1 MFSVYFEPHKEHLKM
16 EVIGLVTSIA
26 SLAQLF
32 TTCMDVLDKVDT
44 YRNFGS
50 DSRYLV
56 DQFDADKLL
65 LKQWATN
72 IGLESK
78 VPDPRK
84 EEIGRASLFDD
95 EEILS
100 CMKRILAD
108 IMGIFEEMEAGIDK
122 LHLSGR
128 FGYEQ
133 SSPPGMRKKIG
144 WALTGKLKF
153 VHQIQ
158 QFEAL
163 LSRLYSLNLK
173 SAGLDGNQSS
183 SRYITPGSSN
193 RGRES
198 VRQLMN
204 SIAKLNPEWF
214 EQSQKTLEHTK
225 KLLKGT
231 HSQKLL
237 RESLC

>member
-1 MFSVYFEPHKEHLKM
+1 M
-16 EVIGLVTSIA
+16 EVIGLVSGIA
-26 SLAQLF
+26 GLAGLF
-32 TTCMDVLDKVDT
+32 TTCMDVLDKVDA
-44 YRNFGS
+44 YNNFGS

-72 IGLESK
+72 IGFERK
-78 VPDPRK
+78 VPDPGK
-84 EEIGRASLFDD
+84 EESEGTSLFED
-95 EEILS
+95 EEIIA
-100 CMKRILAD
+100 CMKRVLVD

-128 FGYEQ
+128 FGFDHPSQ
-133 SSPPGMRKKIG
+133 PSMRKKIG

-163 LSRLYSLNLK
+163 LSRLYSLT
-173 SAGLDGNQSS
+173 SASLGGNQSS
-183 SRYITPGSSN
+183 SRYTTLGSSN
-193 RGRES
+193 LGRES

-204 SIAKLNPEWF
+204 SKAKQDPELF
-214 EQSQKTLEHTK
+214 EQSQKTLENIS
-225 KLLKGT
+225 KLIKGT
-231 HSQKLL
+231 PSPMVLHG
-237 RESLC
+237 SLC

>member
-1 MFSVYFEPHKEHLKM
+1 M
-16 EVIGLVTSIA
+16 EVIGFVSG
-26 SLAQLF
+26 LAGLAGLF
-32 TTCMDVLDKVDT
+32 TTCMDVLDKVDA
-44 YRNFGS
+44 YKNFGS
-50 DSRYLV
+50 ESRYLV

-65 LKQWATN
+65 LQQWATN

-78 VPDPRK
+78 LPDPGK
-84 EEIGRASLFDD
+84 QEIRPASLFED

-100 CMKRILAD
+100 CIKRVLAD
-108 IMGIFEEMEAGIDK
+108 IVGIFEEMEAGIDK

-128 FGYEQ
+128 FGLEHPP
-133 SSPPGMRKKIG
+133 PPGMRKKIG

-163 LSRLYSLNLK
+163 LSRLYGLTSASLN
-173 SAGLDGNQSS
+173 GNQTSP
-183 SRYITPGSSN
+183 RYITPGSSN
-193 RGRES
+193 RRRES

-204 SIAKLNPEWF
+204 SKAKLNLEWF
-214 EQSQKTLEHTK
+214 EQSRKTLENTS

-231 HSQKLL
+231 YSQKFL
-237 RESLC
+237 RGSLC